1 MRPRERVT
9 MTSRERVKAALEH
22 RQPDRCPVD
31 FWAVPELVERLAAH
45 YGVAGEDELLDIFQ
59 VDMQFI
65 FPDCKLMPFPRE
77 PDGTWF
83 DEMGVHR
90 REVRNRFCV
99 YEEYAS
105 SPLGYAEEVEDLQR
119 YDRWPSIDNF
129 DWDTFAEKIAPA
141 HEKRY
146 TKLYSGG
153 LFEYAWA
160 LRGYEQFMMD
170 MVESPEIAHYIM
182 EKLCTYWCAF
192 VEKALTVAGD
202 HIDVVYVYDDIASQN
217 SLLMSPA
224 FLEEFIYPYHRRV
237 NAVAK
242 RFGKTIIYHSCG
254 AVVPEIPRIAA
265 LPVDVLNPLQP
276 KAAGMDFAMLKRTY
290 GSTLCFHGGICIQ
303 ELMPFGTPEQVRAAA
318 RRAVSVLGENGG
330 YIMCTAHYMQN
341 DTPIENVE
349 ALYDI
354 SNR

>member
-1 MRPRERVT
+1 

-90 REVRNRFCV
+90 REVRNSFCV

-202 HIDVVYVYDDIASQN
+202 HIDVVYVYDDIAIQN
-217 SLLMSPA
+217 SLLTVSYTH
-224 FLEEFIYPYHRRV
+224 L
-237 NAVAK
+237 
-242 RFGKTIIYHSCG
+242 T
-254 AVVPEIPRIAA
+254 
-265 LPVDVLNPLQP
+265 LPTNSLV
-276 KAAGMDFAMLKRTY
+276 
-290 GSTLCFHGGICIQ
+290 
-303 ELMPFGTPEQVRAAA
+303 
-318 RRAVSVLGENGG
+318 
-330 YIMCTAHYMQN
+330 
-341 DTPIENVE
+341 
-349 ALYDI
+349 
-354 SNR
+354 

>member
-1 MRPRERVT
+1 
-9 MTSRERVKAALEH
+9 
-22 RQPDRCPVD
+22 
-31 FWAVPELVERLAAH
+31 
-45 YGVAGEDELLDIFQ
+45 
-59 VDMQFI
+59 
-65 FPDCKLMPFPRE
+65 MPP
-77 PDGTWF
+77 
-83 DEMGVHR
+83 
-90 REVRNRFCV
+90 
-99 YEEYAS
+99 A
-105 SPLGYAEEVEDLQR
+105 PLGYAEEVEDLQR
-119 YDRWPSIDNF
+119 YDRWPRIDNF

-170 MVESPEIAHYIM
+170 MVENPEIAHYIM

-349 ALYDI
+349 ALYDV